1 MLPRFKM
8 RFVKLKS
15 DEKVQEKHQNANC
28 KKVPSGGHQNAGRQE
43 ELVRLAVMSA
53 ASTCFR
59 PLTSPEKSPS
69 IVMSVAGF

>member
-1 MLPRFKM
+1 M

-43 ELVRLAVMSA
+43 ELVMN
-53 ASTCFR
+53 
-59 PLTSPEKSPS
+59 
-69 IVMSVAGF
+69 